1 MNNPYIVNIYSKYN
15 TKGIFLW
22 ALTEFKYKRVF
33 SLMAKGPPLLREE
46 GVQTE
51 TNVSFAIFQFLP
63 NKIDLTGICYLT

>member
-33 SLMAKGPPLLREE
+33 SLMAKGPPSSGRRGSKQKQMSHLPFS
-46 GVQTE
+46 
-51 TNVSFAIFQFLP
+51 SF
-63 NKIDLTGICYLT
+63 DLTV